1 MADAKLLT
9 VLQITGT
16 NVRLAKNSWVAIWIL
31 FQCIMFVLDTVTFQT
46 RLCMRRYQLSEPQT
60 QNQEMQ
66 SKSRDISRGRR
77 KQRGAWQG
85 ATRTGVGV
93 SRRRGNGR
101 VAARRAR
108 VEALGRKALTAG
120 QLTSKIVDEINLWIY
135 YGARDIVR
143 ILRQQSEG
151 IVQQS
156 VCFIFPFFSPW

>member
-1 MADAKLLT
+1 
-9 VLQITGT
+9 
-16 NVRLAKNSWVAIWIL
+16 
-31 FQCIMFVLDTVTFQT
+31 
-46 RLCMRRYQLSEPQT
+46 
-60 QNQEMQ
+60 MQ

-101 VAARRAR
+101 VAARRAG

-143 ILRQQSEG
+143 ILR
-151 IVQQS
+151 
-156 VCFIFPFFSPW
+156 